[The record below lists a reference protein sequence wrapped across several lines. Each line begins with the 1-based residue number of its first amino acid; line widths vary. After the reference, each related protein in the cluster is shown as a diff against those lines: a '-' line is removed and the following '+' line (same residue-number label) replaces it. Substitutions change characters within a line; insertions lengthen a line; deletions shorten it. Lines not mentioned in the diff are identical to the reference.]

1 MKENSRMED
10 IVSRIICLLF
20 ARLIVS
26 NILKWQL
33 FEKLEMRLKPGNR
46 RSFAIEKC
54 LEELGI
60 QSIAGLLNYGF
71 LCRIGVY
78 ACGEKRE
85 TDTFTFS
92 KIYHKL

>member
-1 MKENSRMED
+1 MRKREITNYFWMGRTQLKRWNMKENSRMED

-71 LCRIGVY
+71 FFAG
-78 ACGEKRE
+78 
-85 TDTFTFS
+85 
-92 KIYHKL
+92 